1 MDRLRLQPAI
11 QHLVQPDR
19 GRAAG
24 PRRAG
29 RVHRAADRGP
39 RTGRGGMDTQAP
51 ARIPAGAGRQRLPA
65 QGIGACAVLQRAAG
79 DGQTDP
85 RCPGRAGLPRLRSA
99 GDRQQHQGPGR
110 VGAAQGP
117 LRETRRALQVLPR
130 RAPGRFQGRRT
141 ELPDPA
147 HRQGRRSDRGDRL
160 GLLRRPQLAQ
170 AHGAALR
177 RPENRRGAVATGL
190 PRPERKYLQEALLR
204 GIQGLLPHRH
214 GHPQRP

>member
-1 MDRLRLQPAI
+1 MDSQTP
-11 QHLVQPDR
+11 
-19 GRAAG
+19 
-24 PRRAG
+24 PR
-29 RVHRAADRGP
+29 V
-39 RTGRGGMDTQAP
+39 
-51 ARIPAGAGRQRLPA
+51 PAGAGRQRLPA
-65 QGIGACAVLQRAAG
+65 ESLGACAVLQRAAG

-85 RCPGRAGLPRLRSA
+85 QRPGQPRLSGLRSP
-99 GDRQQHQGPGR
+99 DHRQQHQGPGGLGT
-110 VGAAQGP
+110 GARL
-117 LRETRRALQVLPR
+117 LRNPRPALQVLPR
-130 RAPGRFQGRRT
+130 GTTGRLQGRRA